1 MFTYE
6 EIKDLDLDA
15 NFGIKRMKLNLKEMH
30 SVSEAK
36 PAGTIRLSRT
46 GKGSISSTIENEQHP
61 TVLQELIDNA
71 YKVAREAA
79 GGK

>member
-1 MFTYE
+1 MVSYE
-6 EIKDLDLDA
+6 EIENLKIDDI
-15 NFGIKRMKLNLKEMH
+15 FGVKRMNLNLKDMH
-30 SVSEAK
+30 SIFEAK

-46 GKGSISSTIENEQHP
+46 GKGSISNTIENEQHP

-71 YKVAREAA
+71 YKAAREAV